1 MSFSLLV
8 IHISVIYLQEKIE
21 QKDLLIWM
29 DFSQQDFSWVS
40 SKIQHQYVTVNML
53 CFQEWLFLVSLRK
66 ILDFMEILSLACSLL
81 SSPCSMPSSSSRS
94 VKCAR
99 VSKTVSN
106 AQDSRTMRPPEV
118 QKQIEMMMKQ
128 SEEAQA
134 QTQEKGEYY
143 VFYCYY
149 NTETA
154 A

>member
-40 SKIQHQYVTVNML
+40 SKIQHQYMTVNML

-66 ILDFMEILSLACSLL
+66 ILDFMETLSLACSLL

-99 VSKTVSN
+99 VSKTVSTV
-106 AQDSRTMRPPEV
+106 QDSRTMRPPEV
-118 QKQIEMMMKQ
+118 QKQIEMM
-128 SEEAQA
+128 EEHSGEDQA
-134 QTQEKGEYY
+134 QTQEKGQ
-143 VFYCYY
+143 YCVCLLLS
-149 NTETA
+149 
-154 A
+154 